1 MNRSILL
8 SLCVLLAVVATAI
21 EAAPQREK
29 RQFFGD
35 FDGVSYYRSIDHG
48 VLIAFA
54 TGQQFSGFNQGFGG
68 FNQGFGGFNQ
78 GFNGGFNQGFNGGGF
93 GGFGSGEFFG

>member
-8 SLCVLLAVVATAI
+8 SLCVLLAVVAAVI

-35 FDGVSYYRSIDHG
+35 FDG
-48 VLIAFA
+48 
-54 TGQQFSGFNQGFGG
+54 GQPFGG

-78 GFNGGFNQGFNGGGF
+78 GFNGGFNQGFGGFNQGFNGGGF
-93 GGFGSGEFFG
+93 GGGFGSGEFFG